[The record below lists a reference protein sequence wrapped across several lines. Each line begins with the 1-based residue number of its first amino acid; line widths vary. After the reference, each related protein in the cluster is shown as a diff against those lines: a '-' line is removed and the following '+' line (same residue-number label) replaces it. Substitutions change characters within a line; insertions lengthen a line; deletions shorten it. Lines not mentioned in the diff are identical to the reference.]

1 MSKAA
6 IPNVTFNNGVTMP
19 MFGLGTFKT
28 PPGETTENSVRWAL
42 EAGYHKI
49 DTASFYEN
57 EEGVGKG
64 IKASGVPREEIFIT
78 TKVWPTEMGYEST
91 LEAFDRSRKKLGIDV
106 LDLYLVHWPDKEKY
120 LDTWKALEKLYA
132 DGKIRAIGLSN
143 FEPHHIDK
151 LKAQAEVAPV
161 LNQVELH
168 PYLNQKEVRDHCA
181 KNDIVVEAWSP
192 IAKGKV
198 LDDPV
203 IQEIAKAHG
212 KNPVHVTLRWE
223 LQHNVVVIPKSVHKE
238 RIEENMK
245 LFDFELSNEEMAKI
259 DDLHNDGRLGPHPD
273 DMGGW
278 K

>member
-1 MSKAA
+1 MSKTT

-28 PPGETTENSVRWAL
+28 PPGETTEQSVRWAL
-42 EAGYHKI
+42 KAGYRKI

-64 IKASGVPREEIFIT
+64 IKSSGVPREEIFIT
-78 TKVWPTEMGYEST
+78 TKVWPTDMGYEST
-91 LEAFDRSRKKLGIDV
+91 LEAFDRSRKKLDIDV
-106 LDLYLVHWPDKEKY
+106 LDLYLVHWPDKAKY

-132 DGKIRAIGLSN
+132 DGKIRSIGISN

-151 LKAQAEVAPV
+151 LKAQTEVAPV

-168 PYLNQKEVRDHCA
+168 PYLNQKEIRDHCA
-181 KNDIVVEAWSP
+181 KTDIVVEAWSP

-203 IQEIAKAHG
+203 IQEIAKAHE
-212 KNPVHVTLRWE
+212 KNPVQVTLRWE
-223 LQHNVVVIPKSVHKE
+223 LQHNVVVIPKSVHKD

-245 LFDFELSNEEMAKI
+245 LFDFELSDEEMKKI
-259 DDLHNDGRLGPHPD
+259 DALHNDGRLGPHPD
-273 DMGGW
+273 EMGGW
-278 K
+278 R